1 MMPGNCDPNGRG
13 AASQGVDLIQLI
25 RPVPR
30 YAPRARLAQ
39 TPPST
44 TGTLL
49 GREDDLRALQ
59 GLLAGDSRLVTL
71 TGPPGVGKSALA
83 RALGIQAG
91 ASVVACDL
99 EECRDADDVL
109 RVISG
114 ALCGSSRVTTDDDV
128 AAQLHHRDVRVLVL
142 DSVEHLTAE
151 LVPGITTFLR
161 DAPKLTVLVV
171 SRERLHHSAEHAFL
185 LSPLPWGPDGPA
197 TELVLRRARQLGGLP
212 LDGSAS
218 LIATR
223 IAEAV
228 DGLPLAIEL
237 VTTRLSAESLHDL
250 AAALERPLNFDTRGP
265 RDGASRHGSLGHAV
279 GLSWSRLTSSECSL
293 LQVCAVFAGEIG
305 STALIALWR
314 RTAKDPTSEP
324 PIPSLV
330 EKSLLRIAGG
340 SSTRETRY
348 AMYRI
353 VREFALREHEPALL
367 LAHAEHF
374 VQRLGG
380 KAETASALLR
390 AEEPA
395 IAGESSNLAAVVE
408 RGREFA
414 LAGDSRWGELAAL
427 AAVALEP
434 VYLRQGPLRAY
445 EKLLSSLLELSG
457 IPAKLRCALLQ
468 SRGYVRF
475 LGGRYE
481 DACSDFTTVRKLIDE
496 GSAFHCLAT
505 IKMAGAL
512 GFDGRHDRAEQLFAE
527 AEESCQRLAN
537 DWVSAELYKDRG
549 TYLGVR
555 FRREE
560 SRADLQRALA
570 FLSDS
575 KNERSASAVLVHL
588 GSRAAEAGALR
599 DAVAYFERT
608 LAAAQRASDRRI
620 MGWALTQ
627 LGLVQIEQGQLEIAE
642 QTLQQALAEARNCA
656 DAVMESSVFVY
667 RGHLML
673 ERNDPVEAA
682 RNYRLALAAK
692 PVLGPELTALTHAAL
707 ASAEALFGHRQIAV
721 QELAEAERWL
731 PEDAMDSYRHALAL
745 LACHLPLHDDSKD
758 TAKRIREAE
767 RTIRTHEERVDRL
780 QGKPDQVPTD
790 LERFAL
796 RLLKRSLRRE
806 ALQAGS
812 TEPIWISKDW
822 DTVRIGSDTEVDL
835 RKRPLLQ
842 RLLRALVDARVQAPG
857 ESVRARELVAQGWP
871 GERMGWDAAKNRLR
885 VAINQLRRRGLV
897 QVLITT
903 REGYLLDPAC
913 ELRRESS

>member
-1 MMPGNCDPNGRG
+1 MTSGGCDPSGRG
-13 AASQGVDLIQLI
+13 VASQGADLIQLI
-25 RPVPR
+25 GLAPR
-30 YAPRARLAQ
+30 YARCARLAQ
-39 TPPST
+39 APLST

-59 GLLAGDSRLVTL
+59 ELLASDSRLVTL

-83 RALGIQAG
+83 RAFASDAG
-91 ASVVACDL
+91 PGVVACDL
-99 EECRDADDVL
+99 GECRDADDVL
-109 RVISG
+109 RAISG
-114 ALCGSSRVTTDDDV
+114 VLGGRSRVTTDDDV
-128 AAQLHHRDVRVLVL
+128 AAQLRHRDVSVLVL
-142 DSVEHLTAE
+142 DSAEHLTAE
-151 LVPGITTFLR
+151 LAAGITAFLR
-161 DAPKLTVLVV
+161 GAPKLTVLVA

-185 LSPLPWGPDGPA
+185 LSPLPLGPDGPA

-212 LDGSAS
+212 LDDGASAV
-218 LIATR
+218 ATR
-223 IAEAV
+223 IAAAV

-250 AAALERPLNFDTRGP
+250 AAALERPLNFDARGP
-265 RDGASRHGSLGHAV
+265 RDAAPRHGSLGHAV
-279 GLSWSRLTSSECSL
+279 GLSWSRLTASERSL
-293 LQVCAVFAGEIG
+293 LRVCAVFAGGIG
-305 STALIALWR
+305 SAALIALWR

-340 SSTRETRY
+340 GSTRETRY

-353 VREFALREHEPALL
+353 VREFVLRERDPALL
-367 LAHAEHF
+367 LDHAEHF
-374 VQRLGG
+374 VERLGG
-380 KAETASALLR
+380 KVEKASALLR

-395 IAGESSNLAAVVE
+395 IAVESSNLAAVVE

-414 LAGDSRWGELAAL
+414 AAGESRWGELAAL

-445 EKLLSSLLELSG
+445 EKLLSPLLEVSG
-457 IPAKLRCALLQ
+457 ISVKLRCALMQ
-468 SRGYVRF
+468 SRGYVRY

-481 DACSDFTTVRKLIDE
+481 AACSDFTAVRKLIDE

-512 GFDGRHDRAEQLFAE
+512 GFDGRHDRAEELFAE
-527 AEESCQRLAN
+527 AEESCQRLAD
-537 DWVSAELYKDRG
+537 DWVSAEFYKDRG

-570 FLSDS
+570 FLSDG

-627 LGLVQIEQGQLEIAE
+627 LGLVQIEQGQLELAE
-642 QTLQQALAEARNCA
+642 QTLLQALAEARSCA
-656 DAVMESSVFVY
+656 DAVMESSVVVY
-667 RGHLML
+667 QGHLML
-673 ERNDPVEAA
+673 ERHNPVEAA
-682 RNYRLALAAK
+682 RCYRLALAAK

-707 ASAEALFGHRQIAV
+707 ASAEALSGHHEIAV
-721 QELAEAERWL
+721 QELTEAQRRL
-731 PEDAMDSYRHALAL
+731 PEDAMESYRHALAL
-745 LACHLPLHDDSKD
+745 LACHLPLQDESKD
-758 TAKRIREAE
+758 RAKRLREAE
-767 RTIRTHEERVDRL
+767 RTLRTHEERMDRM
-780 QGKPDQVPTD
+780 QGKPDRFPTD

-806 ALQAGS
+806 ALQSSS

-822 DTVRIGSDTEVDL
+822 DRVRIGSDTEVDL

-842 RLLRALVDARVQAPG
+842 RLLRALTDARVQAPG

-871 GERMGWDAAKNRLR
+871 GERMAWDAAKNRLR
-885 VAINQLRRRGLV
+885 VAINQLRRRGLA

-913 ELRRESS
+913 ELRRESP